1 MRDTRRAKDLWV
13 PAPASLDMNSSA
25 VSGTRSTALG
35 LSSTGSQ
42 LQRPISLTVDPS
54 MSNTDSSALLSSS
67 SSPHDS
73 WRSILSMSP
82 ISSTHVRSSDLYL
95 SPTGISVGLKSED
108 SEDDSDP
115 TWYRA
120 QVDARRRSQ
129 ALDIAE
135 TDEEISQPLGHR
147 NTADIFIHPGRPWS
161 TSCVGGSG
169 SAGGTPLM
177 CDSSMTVW
185 QTRDTEDRTS
195 WPSSS
200 NDPTQGNDNT
210 PDIAGQGVATIP
222 TQPVSFQSHLVMQ
235 DDQSLAEV
243 ACTDCQTDAEQLGI
257 RFCMLK
263 SQREYVLEFFLPGFS
278 LDGIALTTKGFN
290 KRTLHLIAN
299 RWDAEGSVQFDRRIT
314 FSADASL
321 TAIRARFENE
331 TLRVTVPRKLA

>member
-1 MRDTRRAKDLWV
+1 MRDTRLAKDLWV
-13 PAPASLDMNSSA
+13 PAPASLDMDSST
-25 VSGTRSTALG
+25 VSGAHGSALG
-35 LSSTGSQ
+35 FSGTNSHI
-42 LQRPISLTVDPS
+42 QRPISFAVDSS
-54 MSNTDSSALLSSS
+54 MSNTDSSALRSSS

-82 ISSTHVRSSDLYL
+82 ISSTHVRSSDLFL
-95 SPTGISVGLKSED
+95 SPSGISVGLKSDD

-120 QVDARRRSQ
+120 QVNARRRSQ
-129 ALDIAE
+129 ALDISEAN
-135 TDEEISQPLGHR
+135 EEISQPLRHHS
-147 NTADIFIHPGRPWS
+147 TADIFVHPKRPWS
-161 TSCVGGSG
+161 TSCVDSSG
-169 SAGGTPLM
+169 SAGGTALM
-177 CDSSMTVW
+177 REPSMAVW

-210 PDIAGQGVATIP
+210 PDTAGQCAATTP
-222 TQPVSFQSHLVMQ
+222 TQPVSVQSHLVMQ
-235 DDQSLAEV
+235 DDRSLAEV
-243 ACTDCQTDAEQLGI
+243 ACTDCQTDADHLGI

-331 TLRVTVPRKLA
+331 TLCVTVPRKLT